1 MSKKNKPIS
10 RNEPAATQV
19 NAAPA
24 GASTEASA
32 PEVPSPTDTAETVTP
47 EVSSVATTPV
57 DAHIPA
63 DNVVSAI
70 KQEQPRGGASFF
82 IPAQKQSGFGAK

>member
-1 MSKKNKPIS
+1 MSKKNKTFS
-10 RNEPAATQV
+10 RNEPTATSV
-19 NAAPA
+19 SVAPA
-24 GASTEASA
+24 GTPTEVSA

-47 EVSSVATTPV
+47 EESSVAEQPV
-57 DAHIPA
+57 GVTQSQEI
-63 DNVVSAI
+63 VSAI